1 MMIEIVKSKIHRVTI
16 TASNLDYMGSIT
28 IDPIL
33 LKASN
38 LIAGEKVQVL
48 STNSGARLET
58 YIIEGRKGSGEV
70 IMNGPAALKIKKGEV
85 VIIIGYILINLEE
98 AKKYQPKIIFPN
110 EKTNK
115 LKE

>member
-48 STNSGARLET
+48 SANSGARLET
-58 YIIEGRKGSGEV
+58 YIIEGKNGSGEV
-70 IMNGPAALKIKKGEV
+70 IMNGPAALKIKTGEV
-85 VIIIGYILINLEE
+85 VIIIGYILINPED

-115 LKE
+115 LKG

>member
-48 STNSGARLET
+48 SANSGERLET
-58 YIIEGRKGSGEV
+58 YIIEGKKGSGEV
-70 IMNGPAALKIKKGEV
+70 IMNGPAALKIKTSEI
-85 VIIIGYILINLEE
+85 VIIISYILINLED

-115 LKE
+115 LKD

>member
-1 MMIEIVKSKIHRVTI
+1 MMIEVVKSKIHRVTI

-28 IDPIL
+28 IDPL
-33 LKASN
+33 LLNASS

-48 STNSGARLET
+48 STSSGARLET
-58 YIIEGRKGSGEV
+58 YIIEGRIGSGEV

-85 VIIIGYILINLEE
+85 VIIIGYILINLED